1 MAFTESTRRNSISMA
16 NLSKAVNQLRIERGR
31 VARELER
38 LDEAIAL
45 LGKLDLRGGRGGAR
59 GLGMKRRLSPAARRR
74 IAQAQ
79 RERWARWKQQQ
90 KRGNKA
96 A

>member
-1 MAFTESTRRNSISMA
+1 MA
-16 NLSKAVNQLRIERGR
+16 NLSKVVNNLREERSR

-45 LGKLDLRGGRGGAR
+45 LGKLDVHGAR
-59 GLGMKRRLSPAARRR
+59 GRGRGIGMKRRLSAAARRR

-79 RERWARWKQQQ
+79 RERWAKWKQQQ

>member
-1 MAFTESTRRNSISMA
+1 MA
-16 NLSKAVNQLRIERGR
+16 NLSKVVNHLRGERDR
-31 VARELER
+31 VAKELER

-45 LGKLDLRGGRGGAR
+45 LGKLDVSGAR
-59 GLGMKRRLSPAARRR
+59 GRGRGMGIKRRLSAAARRR

-79 RERWARWKQQQ
+79 RERWAKWKQQQ
-90 KRGNKA
+90 KKGSKA